1 MFESL
6 ESYERDARDL
16 VCGLGAVLIDKY
28 SCCKRFFSCSLDAE
42 QRAFLGEMN
51 KQQIIFE
58 AETSC
63 AVLAYLVWTE
73 ELNLRN
79 SFLYVDN
86 EGTKFCLM
94 KGTSDNLTVDAIC
107 AVFSE
112 LEVAIQANCWLAR
125 VASFSEVADKPSR
138 GYIKNLVDSGFLNDS
153 TKALQKV
160 IQLLAFTK
168 EKLGRRTECIVATP
182 S

>member
-28 SCCKRFFSCSLDAE
+28 SGCKRFFSCSLDAE

-86 EGTKFCLM
+86 EGTKFCVM

-125 VASFSEVADKPSR
+125 VASFSDVADKPSR